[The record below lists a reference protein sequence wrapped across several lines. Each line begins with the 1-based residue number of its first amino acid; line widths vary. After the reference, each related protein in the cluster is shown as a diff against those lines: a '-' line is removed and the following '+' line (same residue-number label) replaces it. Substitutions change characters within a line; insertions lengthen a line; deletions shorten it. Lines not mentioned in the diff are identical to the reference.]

1 MVCWGLFEIAN
12 LDQIWYRICYAS
24 LLNCI
29 GFSASFIPRFR
40 LFKNAGL
47 RRAAAATAAQAGA
60 KR

>member
-1 MVCWGLFEIAN
+1 MIEYW
-12 LDQIWYRICYAS
+12 
-24 LLNCI
+24 
-29 GFSASFIPRFR
+29 ASFIPRFT